1 MKVWLSKF
9 WRENRSFFVFIALML
24 VFRSAVADWS
34 QVPTGSMKPTI
45 IEGDR
50 IIIDKLAYDLR
61 LPFTAISLL
70 PLAEPQR
77 GDIVVFDSAAADKTL
92 VKRVIGL
99 PGDTVAMTNNRLI
112 LNGVAVDYHD
122 IEHADDAVFAVE
134 ELAGVRHRV
143 RWTNTAP
150 SHYQSFGP
158 VHIPDDY
165 YLMLG
170 DNRDNSADSRVIGLV
185 PRHELRGRSQTVA
198 FSLDYDDAYLP
209 RTERFWKPL

>member
-99 PGDTVAMTNNRLI
+99 PGDTVAMIDNRLI

-122 IEHADDAVFAVE
+122 IEHADDAVFPVE
-134 ELAGVRHRV
+134 ELVGIRHRV
-143 RWTNTAP
+143 RWANAAP

-158 VHIPDDY
+158 VHIPDGY

-209 RTERFWKPL
+209 RTERFWQPL